1 MKILNRI
8 THYAQTQP
16 DNICFIHRDEKMTY
30 GELETLSNGLAKL
43 IEQTDKPI
51 FVYGHMSKWMLV
63 GMIAGLKSGAGYVP
77 IDLSIPMDR
86 INKMIE
92 VIEPHYLLDAENVQP
107 EFPGTIFNASMI
119 QASETLADNMSPEKV
134 AYTIFTSGSTG
145 TPKGV
150 EILASS
156 LDEFT
161 DWMESLYETQND
173 NYWLNQAPLS
183 FDLSVMAVYPSL
195 VTGSSLVMID
205 KDMIKKP
212 IEIYNVLKKYPI
224 SAWVSTPSFLEM
236 CLLLPEFDQ
245 TVHSNLN
252 YFYFCGELFKH
263 KTASALYKKFSNSH
277 IYNTYGPT
285 EATVAVTGI
294 EITQSVLEQY
304 NPLPVGAARPG
315 VEIAVSDES
324 EILIKGDAVSIGYVK
339 SPEKTAAQ
347 FYEEDGK
354 RVYKTGD
361 AGELKN
367 GLLFVNGRLDF
378 QIKLNGY
385 RMELEE
391 IEHVITEIAGIS
403 QAVVSPVEKN
413 GKVSYLVAH
422 VVKDT
427 DLEVDAIKEALA
439 QTLPTYM
446 IPKKFIMHDVLP
458 MTPNGKVDR
467 KQLKEVSL

>member
-1 MKILNRI
+1 MNILKRI
-8 THYAQTQP
+8 TQFAQNEP
-16 DNICFIHRDEKMTY
+16 ERICFIHRDEQMTF
-30 GELETLSNGLAKL
+30 GELERLSSGLSKM
-43 IEQTDKPI
+43 IEQSQKPI

-63 GMIAGLKSGAGYVP
+63 GMIAGLKSGNGYVP
-77 IDLSIPMDR
+77 IDTSIPMDR
-86 INKMIE
+86 ISKMIE
-92 VIEPHYLLDAENVQP
+92 VIEPDFMLDAEESRPAFNGTLIQPVDVQP
-107 EFPGTIFNASMI
+107 
-119 QASETLADNMSPEKV
+119 SEESVMHITAQDV

-161 DWMESLYETQND
+161 NWMESLYDHQNE

-195 VTGSSLVMID
+195 VTGSALVMID

-212 IEIYNVLKKYPI
+212 IEIYNVLKQYPI

-236 CLLLPEFDQ
+236 CLLLPEFEQ
-245 TVHSNLN
+245 SSHPNLK

-263 KTASALYKKFSNSH
+263 KTAQTLFNKFSESY

-294 EITQSVLEQY
+294 QVTQEVLNTF

-315 VEIAVSDES
+315 VEIAVSESS

-347 FYEEDGK
+347 FYEEDGQ
-354 RVYKTGD
+354 RVYRTGD
-361 AGELKN
+361 AGELKD
-367 GLLFVNGRLDF
+367 GYLFVNGRLDF

-391 IEHVITEIAGIS
+391 IEHVISEIKGIS
-403 QAVVSPVEKN
+403 QAVVTPIEKN

-422 VVKDT
+422 IVKADDVT
-427 DLEVDAIKEALA
+427 NDDIKEALSA
-439 QTLPTYM
+439 TLPTYM
-446 IPKKFIMHDVLP
+446 IPKKFVAHDVIP

-467 KQLKEVSL
+467 KQLKEESL